1 MGLGGGEPPAG
12 YLLRV
17 TIPGDPVGKGRPRLS
32 TRGGHARAYTP
43 AKTRTWEAGAAL
55 VLRNAHRGYPIAAP
69 VRVVVNAVQE
79 RPKRLVPRS
88 AGGSFPVSQ
97 VCPLN
102 RMLRP
107 TKPDADNVLKAVL
120 DALVLAGVILDDV
133 QAVEVVAR
141 SLYGYLGETS
151 RVEVEVT
158 VLTGGVS

>member
-55 VLRNAHRGYPIAAP
+55 VLRSAHRGYPIAAP

-79 RPKRLVPRS
+79 RPKRLLPRS
-88 AGGSFPVSQ
+88 AGGSFPVRQ
-97 VCPLN
+97 ACPLG
-102 RMLRP
+102 RLWRP
-107 TKPDADNVLKAVL
+107 TKPDADNALKAVL
-120 DALVLAGVILDDV
+120 DALVLADVIVDDV

-141 SLYGYLGETS
+141 SLYGDIGETS
-151 RVEVEVT
+151 RVEVEV
-158 VLTGGVS
+158 VLVGEAP

>member
-1 MGLGGGEPPAG
+1 MK
-12 YLLRV
+12 V

-43 AKTRTWEAGAAL
+43 KKTRTWEAGAAL

-69 VRVVVNAVQE
+69 VRVVVHAVQE

-88 AGGSFPVSQ
+88 AGGSFPVRQ
-97 VCPLN
+97 VCPLG
-102 RMLRP
+102 RLWRP
-107 TKPDADNVLKAVL
+107 HRVDLDNVIKAVL
-120 DALVLAGVILDDV
+120 DAMMLAGVIVDDAQV
-133 QAVEVVAR
+133 VELHGY
-141 SLYGYLGETS
+141 SLYGDIGETS